1 MSTEPT
7 AVTNLMAVATS
18 NQSIRVSW
26 DLPLYPNGPILHYDL
41 FYRASDTP
49 QQPPNI
55 MNDSS
60 YIERM
65 VMDATNYEIT
75 GLTPYTNYTIHVRAI
90 GENNLVGDV
99 DEEILQRTN
108 STTQNVTPPTTPTQE
123 PSSNMITILLP
134 DPDQVQTGLVM

>member
-1 MSTEPT
+1 MPTAPT
-7 AVTNLMAVATS
+7 AVTNLIAVATS

-26 DLPLYPNGPILHYDL
+26 DLPLFPNGPILYYDL

-55 MNDSS
+55 MSNSS
-60 YIERM
+60 YTERM
-65 VMDATNYEIT
+65 VTNATSYEIP
-75 GLTPYTNYTIHVRAI
+75 GLIPYTNYTIHVRAI
-90 GENNLVGDV
+90 GDNLGGDV

-108 STTQNVTPPTTPTQE
+108 STTQVVMAPPGPTQE

>member
-26 DLPLYPNGPILHYDL
+26 NLPLFPNGPILHYDL
-41 FYRASDTP
+41 FYRALDTP

-55 MNDSS
+55 MSNSS
-60 YIERM
+60 YTERM
-65 VMDATNYEIT
+65 VTNVTSYEIT

-108 STTQNVTPPTTPTQE
+108 STTQNVTTPTGTQG

-134 DPDQVQTGLVM
+134 NPNDVETGLVM